1 MNESF
6 RLRVLLLYYDF
17 AFEFFVVDSHL
28 QDEDI
33 EMTIPSDSTTV
44 PDAPATIE
52 SEPIV
57 QFEDDQAPAET
68 VEIEDEVDAILSEQ
82 PVELAEV
89 GSPAVDL
96 VGQSVLEGDQ
106 SNNSTDAPAETTPVK
121 SSSNDAMAES
131 DSLKSPPR
139 KSARLSAKR
148 RLSASIDSPS
158 SRSESPLPRRRSTR
172 RNSNTL
178 TESPKLDSLCV
189 TLSRIDET
197 QLSDESTSAEPTTN
211 AEAAKS
217 DKNDDIDE
225 LASAFIEEFVED
237 FID

>member
-6 RLRVLLLYYDF
+6 RLRVLLLNYDF
-17 AFEFFVVDSHL
+17 AFEIFVVDSHL